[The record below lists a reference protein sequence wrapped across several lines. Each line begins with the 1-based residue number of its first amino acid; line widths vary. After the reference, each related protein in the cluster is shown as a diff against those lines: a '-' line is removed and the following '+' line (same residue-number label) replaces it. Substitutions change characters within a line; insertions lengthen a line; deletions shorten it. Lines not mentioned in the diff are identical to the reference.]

1 MTFSVPNLDDRT
13 FVELVRE
20 ARDRARSSCP
30 AWTDMSVND
39 PGMAL
44 IEVFAHLTE
53 VMLYRLNRLP
63 EKSYLSFL
71 NLIGLTRRPP
81 SAGWVELTFARD
93 IRGSDPDKPAI
104 TIPAGTRVST
114 AAGALQQASFVIPE
128 AVVIPSGQDSAVARG
143 HHCTI
148 VEAERLG
155 TGTGRYNQRFTAA
168 RPPIVVTTEPLPL
181 VLGVQVVGDRDER
194 RAAREFAGK
203 EFEIWQPVDS
213 FADVSGQDR
222 AYVVDRC
229 TGTITFAPEVSGA
242 VVPSAGAEIRLWYRT
257 GGGASGNVDTGQLSS
272 IEPRLDGVTV
282 TNQQP
287 AQGGRDIEDVDTA
300 LDRGTYE
307 FFSLKRAVTARDY
320 EVLATVSGGG
330 VARARA
336 FTRVDVR
343 PFAQRGEVEVVL
355 VPDVPGEDLPAGR
368 LSLATMLAHEVE
380 EARVRTADELRS
392 RGMIG
397 TTCVT
402 SWAKYKEV
410 SVEGRV
416 VVRPEEDAAAV
427 RDRIHQRLNR
437 TISPLPTP
445 PDNTTGWQF
454 GEPLRASTVYQL
466 LEGAEPGVR
475 YVDDLKFV
483 VGEAPDGQV
492 RAVVSDPYQAN
503 TWYCGSG
510 EILFRSVNDG
520 KGWESIWRF
529 ANEEVMTIVP
539 APRAVRPG
547 MLAQPGTVALATRR
561 ADTGGSRVYLSKDL
575 GETWQMVNELGPTVN
590 DIAWIARDDVPALLL
605 ASDGG
610 LYELALL
617 AEPRAPNLLNIDPAE
632 QDRAL
637 YAVETAISEQGK
649 WAVVVAAQA
658 RQGIYLSVEGG
669 RPGSFGQVGPTPAVD
684 SRCLTIQIIG
694 PSTVVW
700 VGTAEPDLN
709 NPGSGC
715 LRGRLFE
722 ADVRWETLSTGWG
735 GGTCWDIALDGNRAL
750 AATQSAGVVTLDA
763 TAQNPLWTSPDA
775 NCGLP
780 LRPEQRA
787 RFEAVHCADANAGT
801 VIVGGPKGVYRSGE
815 PGRWAQAA
823 NRISTDEVTIP
834 DTWLLCSGEHNI
846 TVVGSYAQPSD

>member
-1 MTFSVPNLDDRT
+1 MTFPVPNLDDRT
-13 FVELVRE
+13 FVDLVLE
-20 ARDRARSSCP
+20 ARERARSSCP
-30 AWTDMSVND
+30 TWTDMSVND

-63 EKSYLSFL
+63 EKSYLTFL
-71 NLIGLTRRPP
+71 NLIGLTRQPP
-81 SAGWVELTFARD
+81 SAAWVDLTFQRD
-93 IRGSDPDKPAI
+93 IRESDSEKPAI

-114 AAGALQQASFVIPE
+114 AAGALQQATFVVTE
-128 AVVIPSGQDSAVARG
+128 EVVIPAAKDSAVVRG

-148 VEAERLG
+148 VEAELLG
-155 TGTGRYNQRFTAA
+155 TGTGRPGQRFSAA
-168 RPPIVVTTEPLPL
+168 HPPLVITTEALPL

-194 RAAREFAGK
+194 RPAREYDGK

-213 FADVSGQDR
+213 FADIDLQDR
-222 AYVVDRC
+222 SYVVDRS
-229 TGTITFAPEVSGA
+229 TGTITFAPDVSGA

-257 GGGASGNVDTGQLSS
+257 GGGASGNVDASQLSS
-272 IEPRLDGVTV
+272 VEPRMDGVTV

-287 AQGGRDIEDVDTA
+287 AQGGRDLEEVGSA
-300 LDRGTYE
+300 LDRGPYE

-320 EVLATVSGGG
+320 EVLATVGSGG

-355 VPDVPGEDLPAGR
+355 VPDVSGEDPPGGR
-368 LSLATMLAHEVE
+368 LSLATMLVHEVE
-380 EARVRTADELRS
+380 EARVRTTDELS
-392 RGMIG
+392 NRGMIG

-437 TISPLPTP
+437 TISPLPTK
-445 PDNTTGWQF
+445 DNSTGWQF
-454 GEPLRASTVYQL
+454 GESLRASTVYQL

-475 YVDDLKFV
+475 YVDELRFV

-492 RAVVSDPYQAN
+492 RGTVSDPYQAN
-503 TWYCGSG
+503 TWYCGAG
-510 EILFRSVNDG
+510 EVLFRSVNDG

-529 ANEEVMTIVP
+529 SGEDVMAIVP

-547 MLAQPGTVALATRR
+547 MVDRHGTLALATRR
-561 ADTGGSRVYLSKDL
+561 ADTGSSRVYVSEDL
-575 GETWQMVNELGPTVN
+575 GETWRMVNELGPAVN
-590 DIAWIARDDVPALLL
+590 DIAWIERDTVPALLL

-617 AEPRAPNLLNIDPAE
+617 AEPPAPNLLNVEPAE

-649 WAVVVAAQA
+649 WAVVVATQA

-669 RPGSFGQVGPTPAVD
+669 RSGSFGQVGPTPAVD
-684 SRCLTIQIIG
+684 SRCLTIQTIG

-700 VGTAEPDLN
+700 VGTGEPDLN
-709 NPGSGC
+709 KPGSGC

-722 ADVRWETLSTGWG
+722 ADLQWETLSNGWV
-735 GGTCWDIALDGNRAL
+735 GGTCWDIALDGGSAQ
-750 AATQSAGVVTLDA
+750 AATQSAGVVMLDA
-763 TAQNPLWTSPDA
+763 TAQNPSWTAPDA
-775 NCGLP
+775 NSGLP

-787 RFEAVHCADANAGT
+787 RFEAVQCADANAGT
-801 VIVGGPKGVYRSGE
+801 VIAGGPKGVYRSVE
-815 PGRWAQAA
+815 PGHWSPAA

-846 TVVGSYAQPSD
+846 TVVGSYAQPDN